1 MSTSQTVS
9 TADTADRHR
18 QFFALAMLSAGLIYL
33 VKALEV
39 IITGSAVAVLDYGI
53 IALALCTV
61 GFLIPAVI
69 TKLRLPSDQKLVYFS
84 EDGYA
89 AEQLRK
95 SFKASWAASFLSL
108 AALETV
114 LPDFLAHLPA
124 EVFIQIGLFVMLSVM
139 SVTFLILNR
148 S

>member
-1 MSTSQTVS
+1 MSTTSPVS
-9 TADTADRHR
+9 TADIADRHR
-18 QFFALAMLSAGLIYL
+18 QFFALSMLSAGLIYL

-39 IITGSAVAVLDYGI
+39 LITGAAVDVLDYGI
-53 IALALCTV
+53 IALAICTV
-61 GFLIPAVI
+61 GLLIPAII
-69 TKLRLPSDQKLVYFS
+69 TKIRLPSDQRLVYFN

-95 SFKASWAASFLSL
+95 SFKTSWAATLLSL
-108 AALETV
+108 VALDTV

-124 EVFIQIGLFVMLSVM
+124 AFFIQIGLFVMLSVM